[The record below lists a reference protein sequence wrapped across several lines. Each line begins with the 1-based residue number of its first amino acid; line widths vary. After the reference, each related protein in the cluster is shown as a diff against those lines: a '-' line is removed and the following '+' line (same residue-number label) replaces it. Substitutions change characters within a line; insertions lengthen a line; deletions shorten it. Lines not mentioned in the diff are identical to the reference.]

1 MWLGWGSAERAFE
14 AKQHRWGAAQA
25 RACGAVLAFCLLP
38 LSAHAAE
45 ERPSFLG
52 WEAGRLDYAYGA
64 SEVAAFVNTF
74 EKATDISSFSHG
86 LDAWKDT
93 ESGRPIDYVANAG
106 QVADAIERRMAR

>member
-1 MWLGWGSAERAFE
+1 MSR
-14 AKQHRWGAAQA
+14 HRPTGI
-25 RACGAVLAFCLLP
+25 
-38 LSAHAAE
+38 LSE
-45 ERPSFLG
+45 DEIQLV
-52 WEAGRLDYAYGA
+52 D
-64 SEVAAFVNTF
+64 EVAAFVNTF